1 MTGKQCQKM
10 LAAFLCA
17 ALFLSL
23 WGCGKKL
30 EKEKGKD
37 VEYTICQEQNLPGML
52 KKTLEDKKEKPGTF
66 TWKNSMYT
74 YLVVC
79 YGRQKYSGYSIRV
92 EECTMRKESL
102 YLRTQL
108 IGPSAGEP
116 VTETETFPWIVVR
129 CDQTEAIC
137 IIEP

>member
-30 EKEKGKD
+30 EKEKGKA

-66 TWKNSMYT
+66 TWKNSGT
-74 YLVVC
+74 IQVV
-79 YGRQKYSGYSIRV
+79 GTDK
-92 EECTMRKESL
+92 
-102 YLRTQL
+102 L
-108 IGPSAGEP
+108 ITHSTRNEIL
-116 VTETETFPWIVVR
+116 TVR
-129 CDQTEAIC
+129 
-137 IIEP
+137 

>member
-30 EKEKGKD
+30 E
-37 VEYTICQEQNLPGML
+37 
-52 KKTLEDKKEKPGTF
+52 KEKPGTF